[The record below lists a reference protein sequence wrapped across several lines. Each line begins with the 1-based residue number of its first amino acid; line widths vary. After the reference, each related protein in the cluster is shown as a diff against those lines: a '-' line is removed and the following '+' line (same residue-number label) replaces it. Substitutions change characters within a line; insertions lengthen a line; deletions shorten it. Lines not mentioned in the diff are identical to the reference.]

1 MNIWLMILYVFLFFF
16 YLCHPIMII
25 CLLSLRVKYYLYY
38 NWFVNL
44 VDIQDSPKEPTTPQ
58 ENGLPAQET
67 SKWHVHELCV
77 YICRYSKLHW
87 IPFSFISQFFFC
99 FVFFLQE
106 FFFLVTLLKC
116 CFQDC
121 LRLTYF
127 VGNCISFYIYICIC
141 IYDDYIHFFFTCL
154 HHLYINI
161 LLLMQ
166 YVFDIVYQSFH
177 SMLHMKFLYT
187 CLTFYCSSSSKLAF
201 LYSILFIYLFSFFPV
216 FPFSPHF
223 QIKMHWKPKIPRF
236 LEGTIHLR
244 QLLVASKTM

>member
-77 YICRYSKLHW
+77 YICRYSKLHR
-87 IPFSFISQFFFC
+87 IPFSFISQFFFLFC
-99 FVFFLQE
+99 FFLQE

-127 VGNCISFYIYICIC
+127 VGNCISFYIYIYVYVFMMIIYIFFLLAFIIC
-141 IYDDYIHFFFTCL
+141 I
-154 HHLYINI
+154 
-161 LLLMQ
+161 
-166 YVFDIVYQSFH
+166 
-177 SMLHMKFLYT
+177 
-187 CLTFYCSSSSKLAF
+187 LTFYCWCNMSLTLFTSLSTLCYIWNSYIHVLHFIALVPASLPF
-201 LYSILFIYLFSFFPV
+201 YILFFSFIYFLF
-216 FPFSPHF
+216 FPFS
-223 QIKMHWKPKIPRF
+223 
-236 LEGTIHLR
+236 LSLR
-244 QLLVASKTM
+244 ISR

>member
-1 MNIWLMILYVFLFFF
+1 MSFCFSFTFVTLLWLFVYSHYESSIICITIDLSIWSIFRTHRKNQQHHRKMVYQLRRQVSDMYMNCVCIYVGIQSYIESLFHLFLSFFLFLF
-16 YLCHPIMII
+16 
-25 CLLSLRVKYYLYY
+25 
-38 NWFVNL
+38 
-44 VDIQDSPKEPTTPQ
+44 
-58 ENGLPAQET
+58 
-67 SKWHVHELCV
+67 
-77 YICRYSKLHW
+77 
-87 IPFSFISQFFFC
+87 
-99 FVFFLQE
+99 FFLQE

-161 LLLMQ
+161 LLLLQ